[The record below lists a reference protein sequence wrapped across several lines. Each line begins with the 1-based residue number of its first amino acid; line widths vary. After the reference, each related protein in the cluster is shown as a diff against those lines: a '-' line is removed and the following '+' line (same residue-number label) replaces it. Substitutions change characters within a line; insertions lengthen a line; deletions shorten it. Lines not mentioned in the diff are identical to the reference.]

1 MKKKNTK
8 IKLNKLQVLQLKNEK
23 VLDVL
28 LRRLLFLKSKYMK
41 MCAVKLKEKR
51 TKISKKY

>member
-1 MKKKNTK
+1 MYYNQNK
-8 IKLNKLQVLQLKNEK
+8 IKTSP
-23 VLDVL
+23 
-28 LRRLLFLKSKYMK
+28 FFKSKYMK

>member
-1 MKKKNTK
+1 MYYNQNK
-8 IKLNKLQVLQLKNEK
+8 IKTSPF
-23 VLDVL
+23 
-28 LRRLLFLKSKYMK
+28 FLKSKYMK